1 VIQWRHPRPFA
12 DCPVRAFKNAHA
24 PSFLGNLQ
32 GWLLQLISIWNSF
45 GQRSFYANMTWF
57 AAC

>member
-1 VIQWRHPRPFA
+1 MPGKLRVVIQWRHPRPFA

-32 GWLLQLISIWNSF
+32 GWLLQLISI
-45 GQRSFYANMTWF
+45 GIHLANGRFMQT
-57 AAC
+57 